1 MGKIDPKKAAADKA
15 AKAAAAKAKTKNNKT
30 KPEAGNASSGSR
42 AVANRSKGSTAL
54 TTGDARSRMLAAASK
69 TKGHGFEQ
77 RDLLIPF
84 VVILQAKSQPCVKS
98 SDKFVDGAA
107 EGMIYNN
114 ANADLFDGEEGIIFV
129 PTKYTRRWTQW
140 KLRGKEGDG
149 GGFVKDWG
157 QDEKGAMA
165 LVVET
170 DKKGRNL
177 LAGGK
182 EQIVESGDYFG
193 FLVDPESGKADEC
206 IISMTSSNWKAAK
219 RLNSLIQGWQEP
231 KGEGESG
238 TYNPEMYFRPYRL
251 TTQPESNDDGD
262 WMSWKVQV
270 YKPADHPDDESFL
283 TFDLPGGED
292 IVNRAEQFK
301 DSINKGEVRMNYTDE
316 NRDADRAAQG
326 DGKF

>member
-1 MGKIDPKKAAADKA
+1 MGKIDPKV
-15 AKAAAAKAKTKNNKT
+15 AAKAKADATKAAKD
-30 KPEAGNASSGSR
+30 KLKNAKKAPAASGSR
-42 AVANRSKGSTAL
+42 AVAARGKASTAL
-54 TTGDARSRMLAAASK
+54 TTGDAKSRMLAAAASS
-69 TKGHGFEQ
+69 KGHGFAQ

-84 VVILQAKSQPCVKS
+84 VVILQAKSQPCVKT

-114 ANADLFDGEEGIIFV
+114 ANADLFDGEQGIVFV
-129 PTKYTRRWTQW
+129 PVKYTRRWTQW

-157 QDEKGAMA
+157 QNEDAAMA

-177 LAGGK
+177 LASGK
-182 EQIVESGDYFG
+182 EQIVESGDYYG
-193 FLVDPESGKADEC
+193 FLVDPESGKADGV

-219 RLNSLIQGWQEP
+219 RLNSFIQGWQQP
-231 KGEGESG
+231 KGEDQAG
-238 TYNPEMYFRPYRL
+238 TYNPEMYFRPYLL

-270 YKPADHPDDESFL
+270 YLPEGHSEEESFT
-283 TFDLPGGED
+283 TFDLPNGED
-292 IVNRAEQFK
+292 IVNRAEILRG
-301 DSINKGEVRMNYTDE
+301 SVERGEVKVNFTDE
-316 NRDADRAAQG
+316 NRDASEQNG
-326 DGKF
+326 GKF